1 MKTFAKI
8 ISLAVV
14 LAILQ
19 VTELFACTNI
29 LVTKGASKDGSV
41 MVTYAADAHVLYGE
55 LYHTPAGVFPPGSKL
70 KIFEWDTGKYMG
82 DIAQVPRT
90 FSTMGNM
97 NEHQVIITE
106 TTFGGREELADSTG
120 IMDYGSLI
128 YVTLQR
134 ARTAREAIEI
144 MTSLVEEY
152 GYPSGG
158 ESFSIADK
166 DEVWIMEMVG
176 KGTKLDKKGKNINK
190 GAVWVAIRIPDGY
203 ISAHA
208 NCSRIDRFPLDDP
221 QNCIY
226 KKDVIDFARQMGY
239 FSGKDEEFSFCDAYA
254 PASYDALRGCE
265 TRVWSAFNILGKGKI
280 GDKDAQ
286 EYFQF
291 ALGLDTENKMPLYIK
306 PYDKLSLKE
315 VADVMKDHYEG
326 TPLDMRKDVGAG
338 WYSTPYRWRPMNFTV
353 GENEYAFERAIAT
366 QQTGFWMLGQARNWL
381 PDEIGGIIWFGVDD
395 AATSCLTPIYTSST
409 RVPECFKVGNGNM
422 TTYSPTSAFWLFN
435 RVAQAAYLRYSLL
448 EPEIRKTADEHM
460 ATSQQMIEV
469 IDKQALQMQESAS
482 GQVKEY
488 LTGWGEQMAAQMFSK
503 WKQLDEFLLIKY
515 MDGNVKVQNPDGS
528 FTDNGYSVGIPV
540 KPKYPGYTQ
549 KIKEAIAADPDAAI
563 TIVPKQK

>member
-190 GAVWVAIRIPDGY
+190 GAVWVAVRIPDGY

-208 NCSRIDRFPLDDP
+208 NCSRIDRFPLNDP
-221 QNCIY
+221 ENCIY
-226 KKDVIDFARQMGY
+226 KKDVIDFAR
-239 FSGKDEEFSFCDAYA
+239 
-254 PASYDALRGCE
+254 
-265 TRVWSAFNILGKGKI
+265 
-280 GDKDAQ
+280 
-286 EYFQF
+286 
-291 ALGLDTENKMPLYIK
+291 
-306 PYDKLSLKE
+306 
-315 VADVMKDHYEG
+315 
-326 TPLDMRKDVGAG
+326 
-338 WYSTPYRWRPMNFTV
+338 
-353 GENEYAFERAIAT
+353 
-366 QQTGFWMLGQARNWL
+366 
-381 PDEIGGIIWFGVDD
+381 
-395 AATSCLTPIYTSST
+395 
-409 RVPECFKVGNGNM
+409 
-422 TTYSPTSAFWLFN
+422 
-435 RVAQAAYLRYSLL
+435 
-448 EPEIRKTADEHM
+448 
-460 ATSQQMIEV
+460 
-469 IDKQALQMQESAS
+469 
-482 GQVKEY
+482 
-488 LTGWGEQMAAQMFSK
+488 
-503 WKQLDEFLLIKY
+503 
-515 MDGNVKVQNPDGS
+515 
-528 FTDNGYSVGIPV
+528 
-540 KPKYPGYTQ
+540 
-549 KIKEAIAADPDAAI
+549 
-563 TIVPKQK
+563 